1 MSILS
6 KSESVDA
13 LVFSQSQDVIQFCKK
28 WNIKVL
34 PILSKNIYGLPFF
47 RDLMYATQRSFPGRL
62 IAYINSDILL
72 NPNAIQIALTIASA
86 MRDEKVIPWLVCHA

>member
-6 KSESVDA
+6 KRENVDA
-13 LVFSQSQDVIQFCKK
+13 LVFSESQNVIQFCKK

-34 PILSKNIYGLPFF
+34 PVLSKNIYGLPIF
-47 RDLMYATQRSFPGRL
+47 RDLMYAAQEAFPGRL

-72 NPNAIQIALTIASA
+72 NPNAIQTALTIASA
-86 MRDEKVIPWLVCHA
+86 IRDEKVIARLVCHA